1 MRVLYITNIP
11 APYKIVFFNELGKK
25 LDLTVVFEAKGASN
39 QGIKFNY
46 NLETIQTFKAVFLSE
61 GDIKEKT
68 VNWKITKY
76 LKEPYDKIVIGAY

>member
-46 NLETIQTFKAVFLSE
+46 NLETIQT
-61 GDIKEKT
+61 
-68 VNWKITKY
+68 
-76 LKEPYDKIVIGAY
+76 